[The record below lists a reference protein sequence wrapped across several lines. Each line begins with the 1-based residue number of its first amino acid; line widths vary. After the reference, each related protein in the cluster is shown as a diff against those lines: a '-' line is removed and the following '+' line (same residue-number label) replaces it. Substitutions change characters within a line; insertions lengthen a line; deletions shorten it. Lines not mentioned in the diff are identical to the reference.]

1 MRYFFLSA
9 IYVLGG
15 KTESSNFGFAIEGQY
30 PTLAQ
35 LKNFIEDAIFGAT
48 EIVVVGIT
56 ELSEGDYQTLF
67 SEF

>member
-9 IYVLGG
+9 IYVLGS
-15 KTESSNFGFAIEGQY
+15 KTKSGNFGFAIEGEY

-35 LKNFIEDAIFGAT
+35 FKILIENARVGAT

-56 ELSEGDYQTLF
+56 ELSEDDYQTLF
-67 SEF
+67 SEI